1 MYGWAGQRLRVDLTT
16 GAITKE
22 PLSYEYRRKWIGGRG
37 FNSEVMYNEVPADMD
52 PFDPRARVCFGMG
65 PVSGTAAPS
74 TGRVTVTCKSPLTGG
89 FGDSNMGGHWGAE
102 VKYAGYDQIIVQGR
116 AKHPV
121 YIWID
126 DDKVE
131 IRDARHLW
139 GKFPRE
145 ADPMIKQ
152 ELGDEDIHIM
162 MIGPAGENMV
172 RFACTFNDVW
182 RAAGRTGT
190 GGVIGSKNLKAI
202 ATRGSGTVKIADP
215 KKMMEVC
222 NRLRQAFKTDPMKIG
237 LNVLGSLCLINVA
250 NRDGWFP
257 WNNFQFGSHPLANN
271 VSGESHSAT
280 VLKHREGCYACP
292 IACGRFTEIRDGK
305 YAGETFGGPEYEHA
319 VPTGPRCGI
328 IEDPNDVWHNCR
340 LTNDYGLDAIECGG
354 VISTAMEWFQRGLIT
369 TKDTGGLELTW
380 GNAEVVDTLINQI
393 GQRKGFGGILADGAD
408 RAADKLGLPKDAHY
422 YTITTRGMTLPGDD
436 PRGLGFGYGLSFAMG
451 TRGGCDHLR
460 SLCCLEL
467 SGALYPG
474 LNTKLLGDESANK
487 PVTTNGKPYMVY
499 YEENQKATTDCLQVC
514 CFTTHWSY
522 AVLTPDQ
529 VEYLNAVTGL
539 DFTEEEFQEVGERIV
554 NLERAYWNR
563 LMSGAREDVVPERF
577 LKEPMPANGV
587 DYQTNIGATLPLN
600 EMLPKYYQYRD
611 WDSKTGFPSE
621 RKLKQL
627 GLDYVAKDLA
637 PLRSKYL
644 SDAEKKKIKYYV

>member
-1 MYGWAGQRLRVDLTT
+1 MNGWAGQRLRVDLTT
-16 GAITKE
+16 GEITKE
-22 PLSYEYRRKWIGGRG
+22 PLSFEYRKKWIGGRG
-37 FNSEVMYNEVPADMD
+37 FNSEVIYNEVPPSLD
-52 PFDPRARVCFGMG
+52 PYDPKARVCFGVG
-65 PVSGTAAPS
+65 PMSGSAAPS
-74 TGRVTVTCKSPLTGG
+74 TGRVTVTAKSPLTGG
-89 FGDSNMGGHWGAE
+89 FGDANMGGHWGAE

-116 AKHPV
+116 AKKPV

-131 IRDARHLW
+131 LRDAGHLW

-145 ADPMIKQ
+145 ADQMIKE

-190 GGVIGSKNLKAI
+190 GGVLGSKNLKAI
-202 ATRGSGTVKIADP
+202 ATRGSGTVKVADP
-215 KKMMEVC
+215 KKLMDVC
-222 NRLRQAFKTDPMKIG
+222 NRLRQAFKNDPMKMG
-237 LNVLGSLCLINVA
+237 LYEFGSLCLINVA

-257 WNNFQFGSHPLANN
+257 WKNFQGGAHPDANN
-271 VSGESHSAT
+271 LSGETHAAT

-292 IACGRFTEIRDGK
+292 ICCGRFTQIKDGK
-305 YAGETFGGPEYEHA
+305 YAGEEFGGPEYEHA
-319 VPTGPRCGI
+319 VPTGPRVGI
-328 IEDPNDVWHNCR
+328 IDDANDIWHNCC
-340 LTNDYGLDAIECGG
+340 LTNDYGMDAIECGG
-354 VISTAMEWFQRGLIT
+354 TIAAAMEWYQRGLIT
-369 TKDTGGLELTW
+369 TKDTGGLELEW
-380 GNAEVVDTLINQI
+380 GNAEVVATLIEQI
-393 GQRKGFGGILADGAD
+393 GQRKGFGNILAEGAD
-408 RAADKLGLPKDAHY
+408 RASDKLGLGDEGHY

-436 PRGLGFGYGLSFAMG
+436 PRGLGFGYGLSFSVG

-474 LNTKLLGDESANK
+474 LNTRLLGDESACK
-487 PVTTNGKPYMVY
+487 PVTVNSKPYMVY
-499 YEENQKATTDCLQVC
+499 YEENQKATTDCLNVC

-539 DFTEEEFQEVGERIV
+539 DFTEEDFQEVGERIY

-563 LMSGAREDVVPERF
+563 CMSGSREDTVPERF
-577 LKEPMPANGV
+577 LKEPMPQGV
-587 DYQTNIGATLPLN
+587 DYQTNVGVTFPLN
-600 EMLPKYYQYRD
+600 DMLSQYYRYRD
-611 WDSKTGFPSE
+611 WDSKSGFPSE

-637 PLRSKYL
+637 PLRSKYV
-644 SDAEKKKIKYYV
+644 SETEKKKKKYYV

>member
-1 MYGWAGQRLRVDLTT
+1 MNGWAGQRLRVDLTT
-16 GAITKE
+16 GKITKE
-22 PLSYEYRRKWIGGRG
+22 PHSYEYRRKWIGGRG
-37 FNSEVMYNEVPADMD
+37 YNSEVIYNEVPANLD
-52 PFDPRARVCFGMG
+52 PYDPKARVCFGVG

-74 TGRVTVTCKSPLTGG
+74 TGRVTVSAKSPLTGG

-102 VKYAGYDQIIVQGR
+102 LKYAGYDQVVIQGR
-116 AKHPV
+116 AKKPV

-131 IRDARHLW
+131 IRDASHLW

-145 ADPMIKQ
+145 ADQMIK
-152 ELGDEDIHIM
+152 EEVGDEDIHIM
-162 MIGPAGENMV
+162 MIGPAGENMC

-202 ATRGSGTVKIADP
+202 ATRGSGTVKVADP
-215 KKMMEVC
+215 KKLMEVS
-222 NRLRQAFKTDPMKIG
+222 NRLRQAFKTDPMKMG
-237 LNVLGSLCLINVA
+237 LYEIGSLALINVA
-250 NRDGWFP
+250 NRDGWLP
-257 WNNFQFGSHPLANN
+257 WRNFQGGSHPDANN
-271 VSGESHSAT
+271 MSGETHSAT

-292 IACGRFTEIRDGK
+292 ICCGRFTQIKDGK
-305 YAGETFGGPEYEHA
+305 YAGEEFGGPEYEHA
-319 VPTGPRCGI
+319 VPTGPRVGLI
-328 IEDPNDVWHNCR
+328 DDANAIWHNCC
-340 LTNDYGLDAIECGG
+340 LTNDYGMDAIETGG
-354 VISTAMEWFQRGLIT
+354 VIASAMEWYQRGLIT
-369 TKDTGGLELTW
+369 SKDTGGLELEW
-380 GNAEVVDTLINQI
+380 GDAEVIATLIEQI
-393 GQRKGFGGILADGAD
+393 GQRKGFGNILAEGAD
-408 RAADKLGLPKDAHY
+408 RAADKLGLGDKGHY

-436 PRGLGFGYGLSFAMG
+436 PRGLGFGYGLSFSMG

-474 LNTKLLGDESANK
+474 LNTRILGDESACK
-487 PVTTNGKPYMVY
+487 PVTINSKPYMVY

-529 VEYLNAVTGL
+529 VEYLNATTGL
-539 DFTEEEFQEVGERIV
+539 DFTEEDFQEVGERIV

-563 LMSGAREDVVPERF
+563 CMSGAREDTVPERF
-577 LKEPMPANGV
+577 LNEPMPQGV
-587 DYQTNIGATLPLN
+587 DYQTNVGVTFPLN
-600 EMLPKYYQYRD
+600 DMLPQYYRYRD
-611 WDSKTGFPSE
+611 WDPKSGFPTD

-627 GLDYVAKDLA
+627 GLDNVAKDLE
-637 PLRSKYL
+637 PLRSKYA
-644 SDAEKKKIKYYV
+644 SETEKKKKKYYY

>member
-1 MYGWAGQRLRVDLTT
+1 MNGWAGQRLRVDLTT
-16 GAITKE
+16 GKITKE
-22 PLSYEYRRKWIGGRG
+22 PHSYEYRRKWIGGRG
-37 FNSEVMYNEVPADMD
+37 YNSDIIYNEVPPNLD
-52 PFDPRARVCFGMG
+52 PYDPKARVCFGVG

-74 TGRVTVTCKSPLTGG
+74 TGRVTVTAKSPLTGG

-102 VKYAGYDQIIVQGR
+102 LKYAGYDQVVIQGR
-116 AKHPV
+116 AKKPV

-131 IRDARHLW
+131 IRDASHLW

-145 ADPMIKQ
+145 ADQMIK
-152 ELGDEDIHIM
+152 EEIGDEDIHIM
-162 MIGPAGENMV
+162 MIGPGGENMC

-202 ATRGSGTVKIADP
+202 ATRGSGTVKVADP
-215 KKMMEVC
+215 KKLMEVS
-222 NRLRQAFKTDPMKIG
+222 NRLRQAFKNDPMKMG
-237 LNVLGSLCLINVA
+237 LYEIGSLCLINVA
-250 NRDGWFP
+250 NRDGWLP
-257 WNNFQFGSHPLANN
+257 WKNFQGGAHPDANN
-271 VSGESHSAT
+271 MSGETHSAT

-292 IACGRFTEIRDGK
+292 ICCGRFTQIKDGK
-305 YAGETFGGPEYEHA
+305 YAGEEFGGPEYEHA
-319 VPTGPRCGI
+319 VPTGPRVGLI
-328 IEDPNDVWHNCR
+328 DDANAIWHNCC
-340 LTNDYGLDAIECGG
+340 LTNDYGLDAIETGG
-354 VISTAMEWFQRGLIT
+354 VIGTAMEWYQRGLIT
-369 TKDTGGLELTW
+369 TKDTGGLELEW
-380 GNAEVVDTLINQI
+380 GNAEVIATLIEQI
-393 GQRKGFGGILADGAD
+393 GLRKGFGNILAEGSE
-408 RAADKLGLPKDAHY
+408 RAATKLGLPEEARY

-436 PRGLGFGYGLSFAMG
+436 PRGLGFGYGLSFSMG

-474 LNTKLLGDESANK
+474 LNTKILGDESACK
-487 PVTTNGKPYMVY
+487 PVSINSKPYMVY

-522 AVLTPDQ
+522 AVITPDQ
-529 VEYLNAVTGL
+529 VEYLNAVTGM
-539 DFTEEEFQEVGERIV
+539 DITEEEYQEVGERIV

-563 LMSGAREDVVPERF
+563 CMSGAREDSVPERF
-577 LKEPMPANGV
+577 LKEPMPQGV
-587 DYQTNIGATLPLN
+587 DYQTNVGVTFPLN
-600 EMLPKYYQYRD
+600 DMLPKYYQYRD
-611 WDSKTGFPSE
+611 WDPKTGFPTE

-627 GLDYVAKDLA
+627 GLDYVANDLA

-644 SDAEKKKIKYYV
+644 SETEKKKKKYYV

>member
-1 MYGWAGQRLRVDLTT
+1 MYGWAGQRLRVDLSS
-16 GAITKE
+16 GKIMKE
-22 PLSYEYRRKWIGGRG
+22 PLSYEYRRKWLGGRG
-37 FNSEVMYNEVPADMD
+37 FNSEVIYNEVPPNMD
-52 PFDPRARVCFGMG
+52 PFDPAARVCFGVG

-102 VKYAGYDQIIVQGR
+102 LKYAGYDQVIVQGR

-145 ADPMIKQ
+145 ADQMIKE
-152 ELGDEDIHIM
+152 ELGDEDIHIV

-182 RAAGRTGT
+182 RAAGRTGH

-202 ATRGSGTVKIADP
+202 ACRGSGTVKIADP
-215 KKMMEVC
+215 KAMMDVC
-222 NRLRQAFKTDPMKIG
+222 NRLRQTFKNDPMKIG
-237 LNVLGSLCLINVA
+237 LYEFGSLCLINIA
-250 NRDGWFP
+250 NRDGWLP
-257 WNNFQFGSHPLANN
+257 WRNFQAGSTPLANN
-271 VSGESHSAT
+271 MSGETHAKT
-280 VLKHREGCYACP
+280 VLKHREGCFACP
-292 IACGRFTEIRDGK
+292 ICCGRFTQIKEGK
-305 YAGETFGGPEYEHA
+305 WAGEEFGGPEYEHS
-319 VPTGPRCGI
+319 VPTGPRIGI
-328 IEDPNDVWHNCR
+328 IEDANDIWHNAR
-340 LTNDYGLDAIECGG
+340 LTNDYGMDGIETGG
-354 VISTAMEWFQRGLIT
+354 VISTAMEWYEKGYIT
-369 TKDTGGLELTW
+369 TKETGGLELEW
-380 GNAEVVDTLINQI
+380 GNEEVVDKLIPMIALRQ
-393 GQRKGFGGILADGAD
+393 GFGAILAEGAE
-408 RAADKLGLPKDAHY
+408 RAATKLGLPDEARY

-474 LNTKLLGDESANK
+474 LNTKLLGDERPNK
-487 PVTTNGKPYMVY
+487 PITTVGKPYMVY
-499 YEENQKATTDCLQVC
+499 YEENQKTTTDCLQVC

-539 DFTEEEFQEVGERIV
+539 DFTEEEFQEIGERIY
-554 NLERAYWNR
+554 NLERAYWAR

-577 LKEPMPANGV
+577 TKEPMPQRV
-587 DYQTNIGATLPLN
+587 DYQTNVGVVFPLT
-600 EMLPKYYQYRD
+600 EMLQKYYKYRD
-611 WDSKTGFPSE
+611 YEPGTGFPSE

-637 PLRSKYL
+637 PLRAKYM
-644 SDAEKKKIKYYV
+644 SEAEKKKKKYYY

>member
-16 GAITKE
+16 GKITKE
-22 PLSYEYRRKWIGGRG
+22 PLSYEYRRKWMGGRG
-37 FNSEVMYNEVPADMD
+37 FNSDIIYNEVPIHLD
-52 PFDPRARVCFGMG
+52 PFDPKARVCFGMG
-65 PVSGTAAPS
+65 PVNGTAAPS

-102 VKYAGYDQIIVQGR
+102 VKYAGYDQIVVQGR

-121 YIWID
+121 YIWMD

-145 ADPMIKQ
+145 ADQMIKE
-152 ELGDEDIHIM
+152 ELGDEDINIM

-202 ATRGSGTVKIADP
+202 ATRGSGTVKISDP
-215 KKMMEVC
+215 QKMMEVC
-222 NRLRQAFKTDPMKIG
+222 NRLRQAFKTDPMGQG
-237 LNVLGSLCLINVA
+237 LHQLGSLVLINFA
-250 NRDGWFP
+250 NRDGWLP
-257 WNNFQFGSHPLANN
+257 WKNFQGGSTPLANN
-271 VSGESHSAT
+271 MSGETHAAT

-292 IACGRFTEIRDGK
+292 ICCGRFTQIKEGK
-305 YAGETFGGPEYEHA
+305 WAGEEFGGPEYEHA
-319 VPTGPRCGI
+319 VPTGPRLGI
-328 IEDPNDVWHNCR
+328 IEDANDIWHNAR
-340 LTNDYGLDAIECGG
+340 LTNDYGMDGIETGG
-354 VISTAMEWFQRGLIT
+354 VISTAMEWYEKGFIT
-369 TKDTGGLELTW
+369 TKETGGLELEW
-380 GNAEVVDTLINQI
+380 GNAEVVDKLIPMI
-393 GQRKGFGGILADGAD
+393 ATREGFGAVLAEGAE
-408 RAADKLGLPKDAHY
+408 RAATKLGLPDEARY
-422 YTITTRGMTLPGDD
+422 YTMTTRGMCLPGDD
-436 PRGLGFGYGLSFAMG
+436 PRGLGFGYGLSFSVG

-474 LNTKLLGDESANK
+474 LNTSILGDERGAKARTTAN
-487 PVTTNGKPYMVY
+487 KPYMVF
-499 YEENQKATTDCLQVC
+499 YEENQKATTDSLQVC

-529 VEYLNAVTGL
+529 VEYFNAITGWN
-539 DFTEEEFQEVGERIV
+539 FTEEDFQEVGERIV

-563 LMSGAREDVVPERF
+563 QMSGAREDTVPERF
-577 LKEPMPANGV
+577 TTEPMPQGIPE
-587 DYQTNIGATLPLN
+587 QTNVGTVLPLSD
-600 EMLPKYYQYRD
+600 MLQKYYKYRD
-611 WDSKTGFPSE
+611 WDPKTGFPTE

-637 PLRSKYL
+637 SPRNKYL
-644 SDAEKKKIKYYV
+644 SEAEKKKKKYYY

>member
-1 MYGWAGQRLRVDLTT
+1 MNGWAGQRLRVDLTT
-16 GAITKE
+16 GKITKE
-22 PLSYEYRRKWIGGRG
+22 PHSYEYRRKWIGGRG
-37 FNSEVMYNEVPADMD
+37 YNSEVIYNEVPANLD
-52 PFDPRARVCFGMG
+52 PYDPKARVCFGVG

-74 TGRVTVTCKSPLTGG
+74 TGRVTVSAKSPLTGG

-102 VKYAGYDQIIVQGR
+102 LKYAGYDQVVIQGR
-116 AKHPV
+116 AKKPV

-131 IRDARHLW
+131 IRDASHLW

-145 ADPMIKQ
+145 ADQMIK
-152 ELGDEDIHIM
+152 EEVGDEDIHIM
-162 MIGPAGENMV
+162 MIGPAGENMC

-202 ATRGSGTVKIADP
+202 ATRGSGTVKVADP
-215 KKMMEVC
+215 KKLMEVS
-222 NRLRQAFKTDPMKIG
+222 NRLRQAFKTDPMKMG
-237 LNVLGSLCLINVA
+237 LYEIGSLALINVA
-250 NRDGWFP
+250 NRDGWLP
-257 WNNFQFGSHPLANN
+257 WRNFQGGSHPDANN
-271 VSGESHSAT
+271 MSGETHSAT

-292 IACGRFTEIRDGK
+292 ICCGRFTQIKDGK
-305 YAGETFGGPEYEHA
+305 YAGEEFGGPEYEHA
-319 VPTGPRCGI
+319 VPTGPRVGLI
-328 IEDPNDVWHNCR
+328 DDANAIWHNCC
-340 LTNDYGLDAIECGG
+340 LTNDYGMDAIETGG
-354 VISTAMEWFQRGLIT
+354 VIASAMEWYQRGLIT
-369 TKDTGGLELTW
+369 SKDTGGLELEW
-380 GNAEVVDTLINQI
+380 GDAEVIATLIEQI
-393 GQRKGFGGILADGAD
+393 GQRKGFGNILAEGAD
-408 RAADKLGLPKDAHY
+408 RAADKLGLGDKGHY

-436 PRGLGFGYGLSFAMG
+436 PRGLGFGYGLSFSMG

-474 LNTKLLGDESANK
+474 LNTRILGDESACK
-487 PVTTNGKPYMVY
+487 PVTINSKPYMVY

-529 VEYLNAVTGL
+529 VEYLNATTGL
-539 DFTEEEFQEVGERIV
+539 DFTEEDFQEVGERIV

-563 LMSGAREDVVPERF
+563 CMSGAREDTVPERF
-577 LKEPMPANGV
+577 LNEPMPQGV
-587 DYQTNIGATLPLN
+587 DYQTNVGVTFPLN
-600 EMLPKYYQYRD
+600 DMLPQYYRYRD
-611 WDSKTGFPSE
+611 WDAKTGFPTE

-627 GLDYVAKDLA
+627 GLDNVAKDLE
-637 PLRSKYL
+637 PLRSKYA
-644 SDAEKKKIKYYV
+644 SETEKKKKKYYY

>member
-16 GAITKE
+16 GQITKE

-37 FNSEVMYNEVPADMD
+37 FNSDVIYNEVPPHLD
-52 PFDPRARVCFGMG
+52 PFDPKARVCFGMG
-65 PVSGTAAPS
+65 PISGSAAPS

-145 ADPMIKQ
+145 ADQMIKE

-162 MIGPAGENMV
+162 LIGPAGENMV
-172 RFACTFNDVW
+172 RFAATYNDVW

-190 GGVIGSKNLKAI
+190 GGVIGSKNLKGI

-215 KKMMEVC
+215 KKMMDVC
-222 NRLRQAFKTDPMKIG
+222 NRLRQTFKNDPMKIG
-237 LNVLGSLCLINVA
+237 LNVFGSLCLINVA

-257 WNNFQFGSHPLANN
+257 WNNFQGGAHPLANN
-271 VSGESHSAT
+271 MSGETHAAT
-280 VLKHREGCYACP
+280 VLKHREGCFACP
-292 IACGRFTEIRDGK
+292 ICCGRFTHIKEGK
-305 YAGETFGGPEYEHA
+305 YAGEEFGGPEYEHA
-319 VPTGPRCGI
+319 VPTGPRVGI
-328 IEDPNDVWHNCR
+328 IEDANDIWHNAR
-340 LTNDYGLDAIECGG
+340 LTNDYGMDGIETGA
-354 VISTAMEWFQRGLIT
+354 VISTAMEWYQRGFIT
-369 TKDTGGLELTW
+369 AKDTGGLELTW
-380 GNAEVVDTLINQI
+380 GNAEVVDKLIPMI
-393 GQRKGFGGILADGAD
+393 AKREGFGAILAEGGD
-408 RAADKLGLPKDAHY
+408 RAATKLGLPEEAHY
-422 YTITTRGMTLPGDD
+422 YTITTRGMSLPGDD
-436 PRGLGFGYGLSFAMG
+436 PRGLGFGYGLSFAQG

-467 SGALYPG
+467 SGALYTG
-474 LNTKLLGDESANK
+474 LNTKLLGDERGAKPTTTAN
-487 PVTTNGKPYMVY
+487 KPYMVF

-529 VEYLNAVTGL
+529 VEYLNACTGL
-539 DFTEEEFQEVGERIV
+539 DFTEEEFQEIGERIF

-563 LMSGAREDVVPERF
+563 CMSGAREDTVPERF
-577 LKEPMPANGV
+577 LNEPMPQGV
-587 DYQTNIGATLPLN
+587 DYQTNVGAVLPLN
-600 EMLPKYYQYRD
+600 VMLQKYYKYRD
-611 WDSKTGFPSE
+611 WDNKTGFPSE
-621 RKLKQL
+621 KKLKQL

-637 PLRSKYL
+637 PLRAKYM
-644 SDAEKKKIKYYV
+644 SDAEKKKKKYYY

>member
-1 MYGWAGQRLRVDLTT
+1 MYGWAGQRLRVDLTK
-16 GAITKE
+16 GEITKE

-37 FNSEVMYNEVPADMD
+37 FNSDVIYNEVPPSLD
-52 PFDPRARVCFGMG
+52 PFHPDARVCFGMG
-65 PVSGTAAPS
+65 PVNGTAAPS

-89 FGDSNMGGHWGAE
+89 FGDSNMGGSWGAE
-102 VKYAGYDQIIVQGR
+102 VKYAGYDQIIVQGK

-131 IRDARHLW
+131 IRDARPMW

-145 ADPMIKQ
+145 ADKMIKE

-172 RFACTFNDVW
+172 RFACTFNDVY
-182 RAAGRTGT
+182 RAAGRTGH

-215 KKMMEVC
+215 KKMMDVC
-222 NRLRQAFKTDPMKIG
+222 DRLRQSFKNDPMKIG
-237 LNVLGSLCLINVA
+237 LNTIGSLVLINIA
-250 NRDGWFP
+250 NRDGWLP
-257 WNNFQFGSHPLANN
+257 WRNFQGGAHPLASNI
-271 VSGESHSAT
+271 SGEVHEKT
-280 VLKHREGCYACP
+280 VLKHREGCFACP
-292 IACGRFTEIRDGK
+292 ICCGRFTEIKEGK
-305 YAGETFGGPEYEHA
+305 WAGENFGGPEYEHA
-319 VPTGPRCGI
+319 VPTGPRIGI
-328 IEDPNDVWHNCR
+328 IEDANDVWHNAR
-340 LTNDYGLDAIECGG
+340 LTNDFGMDSIETGG
-354 VISTAMEWFQRGLIT
+354 VISTAMEWYEKGLIT
-369 TKDTGGLELTW
+369 TKETGGLELEW
-380 GNAEVVDTLINQI
+380 GNEEVVDKLIPMI
-393 GQRKGFGGILADGAD
+393 AKREGFGNILAEGAS
-408 RAADKLGLPKDAHY
+408 RAADILGLGDEGHY

-474 LNTKLLGDESANK
+474 LNTKLLGDERANK
-487 PVTTNGKPYMVY
+487 PVTLVGKPYMVF
-499 YEENQKATTDCLQVC
+499 YEEHQKATTDCLQVC

-522 AVLTPDQ
+522 NVLTPDQ

-539 DFTEEEFQEVGERIV
+539 NFTEEEFLEIGERLI
-554 NLERAYWNR
+554 NLERAYWAR
-563 LMSGAREDVVPERF
+563 CMSGIREDVVPERF
-577 LKEPMPANGV
+577 LKEPMPQGV
-587 DYQTNIGATLPLN
+587 DYQTNVGATLPLQ
-600 EMLPKYYQYRD
+600 EMLPKYYVYRD
-611 WDSKTGFPSE
+611 YDPKTGFPSE
-621 RKLKQL
+621 RKLKAL

-637 PLRSKYL
+637 PLRAKYL
-644 SDAEKKKIKYYV
+644 SDAEKKKKKYYV